1 MADQSIIRITKE
13 LSDIQRNSDLS
24 LAVACRDVDVRNVK
38 ALIIGPH
45 ETPYEFGFF
54 EFTFKFNKDYPRK
67 SPSVNAITTNGGRC
81 RFNPN
86 IYAQGRVCLS
96 ILGTWRGERGEE
108 WSSAQGL
115 ESILLSIQSLMSSNP
130 YENEPGF
137 EDANEAQDKKNQKEY
152 VQKIRHES
160 LRISVIQRL
169 EEYLGIGADG
179 NVAASSNADKED
191 YEVDMDGLEDAGTA
205 FEPFKDLCKRR
216 FLWYYESYLESIRK
230 AKEEVKDG
238 QAFVRM
244 PFEGQGN
251 TMDGKFHYTE
261 LERRLRNIKKVLDE
275 ETNQW
280 AAQGL
285 SPEFRDATVTV
296 NLRRQYE
303 QVLEHFKQHGLAHHV
318 ELEGGNPFVW
328 VLTYIGKPMTPLE
341 DGLFRIT
348 IHLSPRFPEEQPRAK
363 FETKIFHHRIAPDG
377 TPCYYSSPSRRE
389 DMKTHLEAIIEML
402 EEDRPPYDPRTLVHP
417 EAFKLFWGSPQDKKQ
432 YKQRLRRSVQA
443 SLEL

>member
-1 MADQSIIRITKE
+1 MFTAGSHQAGSTVDG
-13 LSDIQRNSDLS
+13 LA

-54 EFTFKFNKDYPRK
+54 E
-67 SPSVNAITTNGGRC
+67 SPSVNAVTTNGGRC

-137 EDANEAQDKKNQKEY
+137 EDANEAQDKKNQKDY

-179 NVAASSNADKED
+179 NVAASSNTDKED

-216 FLWYYESYLESIRK
+216 FLWYYESYLESIHK

-285 SPEFRDATVTV
+285 SPEFKDATVTV

-303 QVLEHFKQHGLAHHV
+303 QVLEHFRQHGLAHHV

-328 VLTYIGKPMTPLE
+328 VLTYIGKTMTPLE
-341 DGLFRIT
+341 DGLIRVRL
-348 IHLSPRFPEEQPRAK
+348 HLSPRFPEEQPRAR
-363 FETKIFHHRIAPDG
+363 FETRIFHHRIAPDG

-402 EEDRPPYDPRTLVHP
+402 EDEKPPYDPRTLVYP
-417 EAFKLFWGSPQDKKQ
+417 EAFKLFWGSPQDRRQ
-432 YKQRLRRSVQA
+432 YNQRLRRSVQA
-443 SLEL
+443 SMDL

>member
-1 MADQSIIRITKE
+1 
-13 LSDIQRNSDLS
+13 
-24 LAVACRDVDVRNVK
+24 
-38 ALIIGPH
+38 
-45 ETPYEFGFF
+45 
-54 EFTFKFNKDYPRK
+54 
-67 SPSVNAITTNGGRC
+67 
-81 RFNPN
+81 
-86 IYAQGRVCLS
+86 
-96 ILGTWRGERGEE
+96 
-108 WSSAQGL
+108 
-115 ESILLSIQSLMSSNP
+115 
-130 YENEPGF
+130 
-137 EDANEAQDKKNQKEY
+137 
-152 VQKIRHES
+152 
-160 LRISVIQRL
+160 L

-179 NVAASSNADKED
+179 NVSASSNTDKED

-205 FEPFKDLCKRR
+205 FEPFRDLCKRR

-238 QAFVRM
+238 QAFIRM

-285 SPEFRDATVTV
+285 SPEFKDATVTV

-303 QVLEHFKQHGLAHHV
+303 QVLEHFRQHGLAHHV
-318 ELEGGNPFVW
+318 ELEGGSPFVW

-341 DGLFRIT
+341 DGLFRIR
-348 IHLSPRFPEEQPRAK
+348 IHLSPRFPEEQPRAR

-402 EEDRPPYDPRTLVHP
+402 EEERPPYDPRTLVHP

-443 SLEL
+443 SMEF